1 MNKCIIVSLTA
12 VSFKVTSNIALK
24 ASTKRQEGG
33 NHTEHYTA
41 SFVGS
46 RPHSKQKQ
54 SSNI

>member
-33 NHTEHYTA
+33 NHTDT
-41 SFVGS
+41 
-46 RPHSKQKQ
+46 
-54 SSNI
+54 